1 MTSDLLFSVLP
12 REGKVPI
19 KHDTQKVEKIDKQ
32 NKLKPLSDEEQELHV
47 EEREARQ
54 QQQDQHHP
62 ASSKKA
68 PSKQEGQSPDSD
80 NQAMDDSATKKPKGP
95 KHLDIYV

>member
-19 KHDTQKVEKIDKQ
+19 KHDTQKVEKIEKQ
-32 NKLKPLSDEEQELHV
+32 NKLKPLSDEEQVLHV

-54 QQQDQHHP
+54 QQQEQHKKTTTEE
-62 ASSKKA
+62 SSE
-68 PSKQEGQSPDSD
+68 QESQISD
-80 NQAMDDSATKKPKGP
+80 NQSKNSSAKKKPKGP